1 MNLAVNNTSLFLAA
15 MLVLVALGISLWQK
29 LGLDRDIVIGVVR
42 AVVQLFIVGYLL
54 KYIFRVNNFW
64 LTLAMMGF
72 IIFNAAWNAKK
83 RGPGRGPGIDHA
95 LAISLLAIFVSTGVT
110 LGVLVLSGAIKFV
123 PSQMI
128 PISGMIASN
137 SMVAIGLAYRSLN
150 SQFHDQRQGVLER
163 LALGAGLLDAS
174 IAIVREAIRTGMS
187 PTIDSAKTVGLV
199 NLPGMMSGLIF
210 AGVDPVRAIKYQI
223 MVTFMLLSA
232 TSLGSII
239 ACYLAYRNFYNEQK
253 QLK

>member
-54 KYIFRVNNFW
+54 KYIFRVNNLW
-64 LTLAMMGF
+64 LTLAMIGF
-72 IIFNAAWNAKK
+72 IIFNAKK
-83 RGPGRGPGIDHA
+83 RGPGIDHA

-174 IAIVREAIRTGMS
+174 IAIVREAILTGMS

-199 NLPGMMSGLIF
+199 SLPGMMSGLIF
-210 AGVDPVRAIKYQI
+210 AGVNPVRAIRYQI